1 MKSGYIAAL
10 LIIGLSLCAPA
21 AHAAE
26 TAIPLNRHLIN
37 GDFSKPL
44 SDGWTTQAEDIIGE
58 HSITA
63 TPESGAVVRK
73 EMCGNATLVQEL
85 ALKTTELILST
96 RVRFSCRA
104 TNPDYYATA
113 SLRVGYLDDDG
124 KQLGETRI
132 YSAAGT
138 PPWKSSN
145 TLHLVAITDTGKW
158 RDYKLNMGQELR
170 TYLTDVDPTKV
181 KRLRLSL
188 ESFCSGKDAC

>member
-10 LIIGLSLCAPA
+10 LLVGLSLCALV

-26 TAIPLNRHLIN
+26 TAIPLNHHLIN

-44 SDGWTTQAEDIIGE
+44 SEGWTTQAEDIVGE

-73 EMCGNATLVQEL
+73 EMCGDATLVQEL

-96 RVRFSCRA
+96 RVRFSCQV
-104 TNPDYYATA
+104 TKPGYYSTA

-132 YSAAGT
+132 CSAAGT

-145 TLHLVAITDTGKW
+145 TLHLIAITDTGKW

-170 TYLTDVDPTKV
+170 TYLEGVDATKV
-181 KRLRLSL
+181 RGLRLSL

>member
-1 MKSGYIAAL
+1 MKSGHIAAL
-10 LIIGLSLCAPA
+10 LLVGLSLCEPV

-26 TAIPLNRHLIN
+26 TAIPLNHHLTN

-44 SDGWTTQAEDIIGE
+44 TQGWATQAKDLLGV
-58 HSITA
+58 HSVTA
-63 TPESGAVVRK
+63 TQENGAVVRK
-73 EMCGNATLVQEL
+73 EMCGNAALVQDVM
-85 ALKTTELILST
+85 LKTTELILST
-96 RVRFSCRA
+96 RVRFSCRV

-113 SLRVGYLDDDG
+113 SLRVGYLDSEG
-124 KQLGETRI
+124 KQLGETRV
-132 YSAAGT
+132 YGAAGT
-138 PPWKSSN
+138 PPWKPSN

-170 TYLTDVDPTKV
+170 TYLKGVDATKV

>member
-1 MKSGYIAAL
+1 MRFGYTAAL
-10 LIIGLSLCAPA
+10 LLVGLSLCVPV

-26 TAIPLNRHLIN
+26 TAIPLNHQLIN

-44 SDGWTTQAEDIIGE
+44 SEGWTTQAEDIVGT
-58 HSITA
+58 HSIAA

-96 RVRFSCRA
+96 RVRFSCQV
-104 TNPDYYATA
+104 TKPGYYSTA
-113 SLRVGYLDDDG
+113 SLRVGYLDEDG

-132 YSAAGT
+132 YSAAGS
-138 PPWKSSN
+138 PSWKSSN

-170 TYLTDVDPTKV
+170 TYLEGVDATKV